1 MHEFDGKALIF
12 MIFNNDAIKKE
23 LSGLLDTSR
32 QARRH
37 HLIFL
42 LKIALAMFLI
52 LCFSGFAIGIGFVR
66 GAIDAAPSLDILD
79 VQPQGYASQIYDA
92 DGNLMQTL
100 VMEGSNRE
108 EVSFDQLPDDL
119 VNAFIAIE
127 DSRFYEHNGIDLKGI
142 LRAAYVGITSGRF
155 SEGASTITQQLIKNN
170 VLQGGYETSMADKL
184 RRKIQEQFLA
194 VKLEDQLDSKETILE
209 YYLNTINLGGNCLGV
224 QTAAHRYFGKN
235 VWELTLSECTVLA
248 ATTSNP
254 SRYNPLTHPKEN
266 AVRRKIVLEKMYEQ
280 NFITYDQKND
290 ALDDDVYSR
299 IQTVD
304 NATSGSTVFSYFT
317 DAVYNQVCDD
327 LQSKLGYSASQAY
340 KLLYSGGLQIYSTM
354 DPSIQAIVDEEINN
368 ADNYISSTGSRLLEY
383 SLNYALTV
391 CHADGSESTYTENDL
406 ISYFQS
412 EKKQAT
418 FANIYASKEDIYR
431 SVREFKASL
440 LISGDSVTN
449 ETITPILEPQESV
462 VVMNQSNGH
471 VAAISGGRGEKEGS
485 LTLNRALHCHRQPG
499 SVSMIISTFA
509 PAIDSCGATLAS
521 TYYDA
526 PYSSGNQQVL
536 NWWGNPYLGYNNIR
550 QAITY
555 SMNVIGAR
563 CLTSLVSDS
572 TAYDYLELFG
582 LGDAS
587 GQEISFSLANTNSS
601 YTVTNEMLTAA
612 FASIANDGIYQKP
625 TYYTKV
631 LDRQGNIL
639 LESVPS
645 QTRIIKSSSA
655 ALLTSAME
663 DVISSDSSYYYQ
675 YGITPTGTLCQVDSM
690 TLAGKSGTTTSGS
703 DVWFIGYSPYY
714 TCGIWSGYDDS
725 KVLSTGTEYHKTIW
739 QKIMARIHTD
749 LDNKD
754 FVFTDELESAKICSK
769 SGLLA
774 VDGVC
779 NSSSSNASVYT
790 EYFAPGTAPTSYCDR
805 HYALR
810 ICTESGKSATK
821 YCPGDSV
828 VQRVYLH
835 IDDNDLS
842 SGTTTDSDYL
852 APSNLQSCD
861 IHTGDSTR

>member
-12 MIFNNDAIKKE
+12 MIFNNDAIKNE

-52 LCFSGFAIGIGFVR
+52 LCFAGFAVGIGFVR
-66 GAIDAAPSLDILD
+66 GAIDAAPSLDIID

-142 LRAAYVGITSGRF
+142 LRAAYVGITNGRF

-170 VLQGGYETSMADKL
+170 VLQGGYETNMADKL

-224 QTAAHRYFGKN
+224 QTAANRYFGKN
-235 VWELTLSECTVLA
+235 VWELTLSECSVLA

-299 IQTVD
+299 IQTV
-304 NATSGSTVFSYFT
+304 NNTTSGSTVFSYFT

-327 LQSKLGYSASQAY
+327 LQSKLGYSASQSY

-354 DPSIQAIVDEEINN
+354 DPSIQSIVDEEVNN

-440 LISGDSVTN
+440 LISGDSVTS
-449 ETITPILEPQESV
+449 ETIIPILEPQESV
-462 VVMNQSNGH
+462 VVMNQSNGQ

-485 LTLNRALHCHRQPG
+485 LTLNRALHCSRQPG
-499 SVSMIISTFA
+499 SISMILGTFA

-526 PYSSGNQQVL
+526 PYLSGNQQVL

-582 LGDAS
+582 LGSADLFETS
-587 GQEISFSLANTNSS
+587 SSLASTSQS

-655 ALLTSAME
+655 ALLTNAME

-725 KVLSTGTEYHKTIW
+725 KVLSNGTEYHKTIW

-754 FVFTDELESAKICSK
+754 FIFTDELESAKICSK

-810 ICTESGKSATK
+810 ICTKSGKSATK
-821 YCPGDSV
+821 YCPGDLV

-835 IDDNDLS
+835 IDDSDLS

-861 IHTGDSTR
+861 IHTGDSSR

>member
-52 LCFSGFAIGIGFVR
+52 LCFAGFAIGIGFVR

-194 VKLEDQLDSKETILE
+194 TKLEDQLDSKETILE

-327 LQSKLGYSASQAY
+327 LQSKLGYSASQSY

-406 ISYFQS
+406 INYFQS

-499 SVSMIISTFA
+499 SASMIISTFA

-675 YGITPTGTLCQVDSM
+675 YGITPTGKLCQVDSM

>member
-12 MIFNNDAIKKE
+12 MIFNNDTIKKE

-52 LCFSGFAIGIGFVR
+52 LCFAGFAIGIGFVR

-582 LGDAS
+582 LGDTS

-645 QTRIIKSSSA
+645 KTRIIKSSSA
-655 ALLTSAME
+655 ALLTNAME

-725 KVLSTGTEYHKTIW
+725 KVLSNGTEYHKTIW
-739 QKIMARIHTD
+739 QKIMAPIHAD

-779 NSSSSNASVYT
+779 NSSSSNACVYT

-835 IDDNDLS
+835 IDDSDLS

-861 IHTGDSTR
+861 IHTVDSTR

>member
-52 LCFSGFAIGIGFVR
+52 LCFAGFAIGIGFVR

-142 LRAAYVGITSGRF
+142 LRAAYVGITNGRF

-327 LQSKLGYSASQAY
+327 LQSKLGYSASQSY

-462 VVMNQSNGH
+462 VVMNQSNGQ

-499 SVSMIISTFA
+499 SASMIISTFA

-655 ALLTSAME
+655 ALLTNAME

-690 TLAGKSGTTTSGS
+690 TLAGKSGTTISGS

-725 KVLSTGTEYHKTIW
+725 KVLSNGTEYHKTIW

>member
-52 LCFSGFAIGIGFVR
+52 LCFAGFAIGIGFVR

-194 VKLEDQLDSKETILE
+194 VKLEDQLGSKETILE

-327 LQSKLGYSASQAY
+327 LQSKLGYSASQSY

-462 VVMNQSNGH
+462 VVMNQSNGQ

-499 SVSMIISTFA
+499 SASMIISTFA

-582 LGDAS
+582 LDDANVFES
-587 GQEISFSLANTNSS
+587 SASLSSASQS

-655 ALLTSAME
+655 ALLTNAME
-663 DVISSDSSYYYQ
+663 DV
-675 YGITPTGTLCQVDSM
+675 
-690 TLAGKSGTTTSGS
+690 K
-703 DVWFIGYSPYY
+703 IG
-714 TCGIWSGYDDS
+714 
-725 KVLSTGTEYHKTIW
+725 
-739 QKIMARIHTD
+739 R
-749 LDNKD
+749 
-754 FVFTDELESAKICSK
+754 
-769 SGLLA
+769 
-774 VDGVC
+774 
-779 NSSSSNASVYT
+779 ASCR
-790 EYFAPGTAPTSYCDR
+790 E
-805 HYALR
+805 
-810 ICTESGKSATK
+810 
-821 YCPGDSV
+821 
-828 VQRVYLH
+828 RV
-835 IDDNDLS
+835 
-842 SGTTTDSDYL
+842 
-852 APSNLQSCD
+852 
-861 IHTGDSTR
+861 

>member
-1 MHEFDGKALIF
+1 
-12 MIFNNDAIKKE
+12 MIFNNDTIKKE

-52 LCFSGFAIGIGFVR
+52 LCFAGFAIGIGFVR

-108 EVSFDQLPDDL
+108 EVSFDQLPADL

-235 VWELTLSECTVLA
+235 VWVLTFSECTVLA

-327 LQSKLGYSASQAY
+327 LQSKLGYSASQSY

-601 YTVTNEMLTAA
+601 YTVTNEILTAA

-675 YGITPTGTLCQVDSM
+675 YGITPTGKLCQVDSM

-725 KVLSTGTEYHKTIW
+725 KVLSNGTEYHKTIW

>member
-412 EKKQAT
+412 EKIQAT

-521 TYYDA
+521 TYYDS

-582 LGDAS
+582 LGDTS

-631 LDRQGNIL
+631 LDRHGNIL

-655 ALLTSAME
+655 ALLTNAME

-725 KVLSTGTEYHKTIW
+725 KVLSNGTEYHKTIW
-739 QKIMARIHTD
+739 QKIMARIHAD

-779 NSSSSNASVYT
+779 NSSSSNACVYT

-835 IDDNDLS
+835 IDDSDLS

-861 IHTGDSTR
+861 IHTVDSTR

>member
-12 MIFNNDAIKKE
+12 MIFNNDTIKKE

-52 LCFSGFAIGIGFVR
+52 LCFAGFAIGIGFVR

-108 EVSFDQLPDDL
+108 EVCFDQLPDDL

-327 LQSKLGYSASQAY
+327 LQSKLGYSASQSY

-406 ISYFQS
+406 INYFQS

-499 SVSMIISTFA
+499 SASMIISTFA

-675 YGITPTGTLCQVDSM
+675 YGITPTGKLCQVDSM

-703 DVWFIGYSPYY
+703 DIWFIGYSPYY

-779 NSSSSNASVYT
+779 NSSSSNACVYT

-835 IDDNDLS
+835 IDDSDLS

-861 IHTGDSTR
+861 IHTVDSTR

>member
-12 MIFNNDAIKKE
+12 MIFNNDSIKNE

-52 LCFSGFAIGIGFVR
+52 LCFAGFAVGIGFVR
-66 GAIDAAPSLDILD
+66 GAIDAAPSLDIID

-142 LRAAYVGITSGRF
+142 LRAAYVGITNGRF

-170 VLQGGYETSMADKL
+170 VLQGGYETNMADKL

-224 QTAAHRYFGKN
+224 QTAANRYFGKN
-235 VWELTLSECTVLA
+235 VWELTLSECSVLA

-280 NFITYDQKND
+280 NFITYNQKND

-299 IQTVD
+299 IQTV
-304 NATSGSTVFSYFT
+304 NNTTSGSTVFSYFT

-327 LQSKLGYSASQAY
+327 LQSKLGYSASQSY

-354 DPSIQAIVDEEINN
+354 DPSIQSIVDEEVNN

-440 LISGDSVTN
+440 LISGDSVTS
-449 ETITPILEPQESV
+449 ETIIPILEPQESV
-462 VVMNQSNGH
+462 VVMNQSNGQ

-485 LTLNRALHCHRQPG
+485 LTLNRALHCSRQPG
-499 SVSMIISTFA
+499 SISMILGTFA

-582 LGDAS
+582 LGSADLFETS
-587 GQEISFSLANTNSS
+587 SSLASTSQS

-655 ALLTSAME
+655 ALLTNAME

-725 KVLSTGTEYHKTIW
+725 KVLSNGTEYHKTIW

-754 FVFTDELESAKICSK
+754 FIFTDELESAKICSK

-810 ICTESGKSATK
+810 ICTKSGKSATK
-821 YCPGDSV
+821 YCPGDLV

-835 IDDNDLS
+835 IDDSDLS

-861 IHTGDSTR
+861 IHTGDSSR

>member
-1 MHEFDGKALIF
+1 
-12 MIFNNDAIKKE
+12 MIFNNDTIKKE

-42 LKIALAMFLI
+42 LKMTLAVFLI
-52 LCFSGFAIGIGFVR
+52 LCCTGFAIGIGFVR
-66 GAIDAAPSLDILD
+66 GAIDAAPSLDILSA
-79 VQPQGYASQIYDA
+79 QPQGYASQIYDA

-170 VLQGGYETSMADKL
+170 VLQGGYETSIADKL

-194 VKLEDQLDSKETILE
+194 TKLEDQLDNKETILE

-266 AVRRKIVLEKMYEQ
+266 AVRRKIVLEKMYDQ

-290 ALDDDVYSR
+290 ALADDVYSR
-299 IQTVD
+299 IQTAD
-304 NATSGSTVFSYFT
+304 NTFSGSMVFSYFT

-327 LQSKLGYSASQAY
+327 LQSKLGYSASQSY

-354 DPSIQAIVDEEINN
+354 DPSIQTIVDEEVNN

-383 SLNYALTV
+383 SLNYTLTV

-406 ISYFQS
+406 TSYFQS

-418 FANIYASKEDIYR
+418 FANVYSSKEDIYR
-431 SVREFKASL
+431 SIREFKASL

-485 LTLNRALHCHRQPG
+485 LTLNRALHSNRQPG
-499 SVSMIISTFA
+499 SASMIISMFA

-521 TYYDA
+521 TYYDS

-582 LGDAS
+582 LGDTS

-631 LDRQGNIL
+631 LDRHGNIL

-655 ALLTSAME
+655 ALLTNAME

-725 KVLSTGTEYHKTIW
+725 KVLSNGTEYHKTIW
-739 QKIMARIHTD
+739 QKIMARIHAD

-779 NSSSSNASVYT
+779 NSSSSNACVYT

-835 IDDNDLS
+835 IDDSDLS

-861 IHTGDSTR
+861 IHTVDSTQ

>member
-12 MIFNNDAIKKE
+12 MIFNNDSIKNE

-52 LCFSGFAIGIGFVR
+52 LCFAGFAVGIGFVR
-66 GAIDAAPSLDILD
+66 GAIDAAPSLDIID

-127 DSRFYEHNGIDLKGI
+127 DIRFYEHNGIDLKGI
-142 LRAAYVGITSGRF
+142 LRAAYVGITNGRF

-224 QTAAHRYFGKN
+224 QTAANRYFGKN
-235 VWELTLSECTVLA
+235 VWELTLSECSVLA

-299 IQTVD
+299 IQTV
-304 NATSGSTVFSYFT
+304 NNTTSGSTVFSYFT

-327 LQSKLGYSASQAY
+327 LQSKLGYSASQSY

-354 DPSIQAIVDEEINN
+354 DPSIQSIVDEEVNN

-440 LISGDSVTN
+440 LISGDSVTS
-449 ETITPILEPQESV
+449 ETIIPILEPQESV
-462 VVMNQSNGH
+462 VVMNQSNGQ

-485 LTLNRALHCHRQPG
+485 LTLNRALHCSRQPG
-499 SVSMIISTFA
+499 SISMILGTFA

-582 LGDAS
+582 LSDAS

-675 YGITPTGTLCQVDSM
+675 YGITPTGKLCQVDSM

-835 IDDNDLS
+835 IDDSDLS

>member
-52 LCFSGFAIGIGFVR
+52 LCFAGFAIGIGFVR
-66 GAIDAAPSLDILD
+66 GSIDAAPSLDILD

-194 VKLEDQLDSKETILE
+194 VKLENQLDSKETILE

-327 LQSKLGYSASQAY
+327 LQSKLGYSASQSY

-449 ETITPILEPQESV
+449 ETITPIIEPQESV
-462 VVMNQSNGH
+462 VVMNQSNGQ

-485 LTLNRALHCHRQPG
+485 LTLNRALHSSRQPG
-499 SVSMIISTFA
+499 SASMIISTFA

-563 CLTSLVSDS
+563 CLTSPVSDS

-582 LGDAS
+582 LGDTS

-655 ALLTSAME
+655 ALLTNAME

-725 KVLSTGTEYHKTIW
+725 KVLSNGTEYHKTIW
-739 QKIMARIHTD
+739 QKIMARIHAD
-749 LDNKD
+749 LDNKY

-779 NSSSSNASVYT
+779 NSSSSNACVYT

-835 IDDNDLS
+835 IDDSDLS

-861 IHTGDSTR
+861 IHTVDSTR

>member
-52 LCFSGFAIGIGFVR
+52 LCFVGFAIGIGFVR

-142 LRAAYVGITSGRF
+142 LRAAYVGITNGRF

-170 VLQGGYETSMADKL
+170 VLQGGYETNMTDKL

-224 QTAAHRYFGKN
+224 QTAANRYFGKN
-235 VWELTLSECTVLA
+235 VWELTLSECSVLA

-299 IQTVD
+299 IQTV
-304 NATSGSTVFSYFT
+304 NNTTSGSTVFSYFT

-327 LQSKLGYSASQAY
+327 LQSKLGYSASQSY

-354 DPSIQAIVDEEINN
+354 DPSIQSIVDEEVNN

-440 LISGDSVTN
+440 LISGDSVTS
-449 ETITPILEPQESV
+449 ETIIPILEPQESV
-462 VVMNQSNGH
+462 IVMNQSNGQ

-499 SVSMIISTFA
+499 SASMIISTFA

-555 SMNVIGAR
+555 SMNVISAR

-582 LGDAS
+582 LGSADLFKAS
-587 GQEISFSLANTNSS
+587 SSLASTSQS

-725 KVLSTGTEYHKTIW
+725 KVLSNGTEYHKTIW

-754 FVFTDELESAKICSK
+754 FIFTDELESAKICSK

-779 NSSSSNASVYT
+779 NSSSSNACVYT

-810 ICTESGKSATK
+810 ICTKSGKSTTK
-821 YCPGDSV
+821 YCPGDLV

-835 IDDNDLS
+835 IDDSDLS

-861 IHTGDSTR
+861 IHTGDSSR

>member
-52 LCFSGFAIGIGFVR
+52 LCFAGFAIGIGFVR

-79 VQPQGYASQIYDA
+79 IQPQGYASQIYDA

-194 VKLEDQLDSKETILE
+194 VKLEDQLGSKETILE

-327 LQSKLGYSASQAY
+327 LQSKLGYSASQSY

-354 DPSIQAIVDEEINN
+354 DPSIQAIVDEEVNN

-462 VVMNQSNGH
+462 VVMNQSNGQ

-499 SVSMIISTFA
+499 SASMIISTFA

-582 LGDAS
+582 LDDANVFES
-587 GQEISFSLANTNSS
+587 SASLSSASQS

-645 QTRIIKSSSA
+645 QTRII
-655 ALLTSAME
+655 
-663 DVISSDSSYYYQ
+663 
-675 YGITPTGTLCQVDSM
+675 
-690 TLAGKSGTTTSGS
+690 
-703 DVWFIGYSPYY
+703 
-714 TCGIWSGYDDS
+714 
-725 KVLSTGTEYHKTIW
+725 
-739 QKIMARIHTD
+739 
-749 LDNKD
+749 
-754 FVFTDELESAKICSK
+754 
-769 SGLLA
+769 
-774 VDGVC
+774 
-779 NSSSSNASVYT
+779 
-790 EYFAPGTAPTSYCDR
+790 
-805 HYALR
+805 
-810 ICTESGKSATK
+810 
-821 YCPGDSV
+821 
-828 VQRVYLH
+828 
-835 IDDNDLS
+835 
-842 SGTTTDSDYL
+842 
-852 APSNLQSCD
+852 
-861 IHTGDSTR
+861 

>member
-12 MIFNNDAIKKE
+12 MIFNNDAIKNE

-52 LCFSGFAIGIGFVR
+52 LCFAGFAVGIGFVR
-66 GAIDAAPSLDILD
+66 GAIDAAPSLDIID

-142 LRAAYVGITSGRF
+142 LRAAYVGITNGRF

-224 QTAAHRYFGKN
+224 QTAANRYFGKN
-235 VWELTLSECTVLA
+235 VWELTLSECSVLA

-299 IQTVD
+299 IQTV
-304 NATSGSTVFSYFT
+304 NNTTSGSTVFSYFT

-327 LQSKLGYSASQAY
+327 LQSKLGYSASQSY

-354 DPSIQAIVDEEINN
+354 DPSIQSIVDEEVNN

-440 LISGDSVTN
+440 LISGDSVTS
-449 ETITPILEPQESV
+449 ETIIPILEPQESV
-462 VVMNQSNGH
+462 VVMNQSNGQ

-485 LTLNRALHCHRQPG
+485 LTLNRALHCSRQPG
-499 SVSMIISTFA
+499 SISMILSTFA

-582 LGDAS
+582 LGSADLFETS
-587 GQEISFSLANTNSS
+587 SSLASTSQS

-725 KVLSTGTEYHKTIW
+725 KVLSNGTEYHKTIW

-779 NSSSSNASVYT
+779 NSTSSNASVYT

-810 ICTESGKSATK
+810 ICTKSGKSATK
-821 YCPGDSV
+821 YCPGDLV

-835 IDDNDLS
+835 IDDSDLS

-861 IHTGDSTR
+861 IHTGDSSR

>member
-12 MIFNNDAIKKE
+12 MIFNNNAIKNE

-52 LCFSGFAIGIGFVR
+52 LCFAGFAVGIGFVR
-66 GAIDAAPSLDILD
+66 GAIDAAPSLDIID

-142 LRAAYVGITSGRF
+142 LRAAYVGITNGRF

-194 VKLEDQLDSKETILE
+194 VKLEDQLGSKETILE

-327 LQSKLGYSASQAY
+327 LQSKLGYSASQSY

-499 SVSMIISTFA
+499 SASMIISTFA

-725 KVLSTGTEYHKTIW
+725 KVLSNGTEYHKTIW

-754 FVFTDELESAKICSK
+754 FIFTDELESAKICSK

-810 ICTESGKSATK
+810 ICTKSGKSATK
-821 YCPGDSV
+821 YCPGDLV

-835 IDDNDLS
+835 IDDSDLS

-861 IHTGDSTR
+861 IHTGDSSR

>member
-12 MIFNNDAIKKE
+12 MIFNNDTIKKE

-52 LCFSGFAIGIGFVR
+52 LCFAGFAIGIGFVR

-100 VMEGSNRE
+100 VMEGRNRE
-108 EVSFDQLPDDL
+108 DVSFDQLPDDL

-327 LQSKLGYSASQAY
+327 LQSKLGYSASQSY
-340 KLLYSGGLQIYSTM
+340 KHLYSGGLQIYSTM

-406 ISYFQS
+406 INYFQS

-499 SVSMIISTFA
+499 SASMIISTFA

-675 YGITPTGTLCQVDSM
+675 YGITPTGKLCQVDSM

-779 NSSSSNASVYT
+779 NSSSSNACVYT

-835 IDDNDLS
+835 IDDSDLS

-861 IHTGDSTR
+861 IHTVDSTR

>member
-12 MIFNNDAIKKE
+12 MIFNNDAIKNE

-52 LCFSGFAIGIGFVR
+52 LCFAGFAVGIGFVR
-66 GAIDAAPSLDILD
+66 GAIDAASSLDIID

-142 LRAAYVGITSGRF
+142 LRAAYVGITNGRF

-170 VLQGGYETSMADKL
+170 VLQGGYETNMTDKL

-224 QTAAHRYFGKN
+224 QTAANRYFGKN
-235 VWELTLSECTVLA
+235 VWELTLSECSVLA

-299 IQTVD
+299 IQTV
-304 NATSGSTVFSYFT
+304 NNTTSGSTVFSYFT

-327 LQSKLGYSASQAY
+327 LQSKLGYSASQSY

-354 DPSIQAIVDEEINN
+354 DPSIQSIVDEEVNN

-440 LISGDSVTN
+440 LISGDSVTS
-449 ETITPILEPQESV
+449 ETIIPILEPQESV
-462 VVMNQSNGH
+462 VVMNQSNGQ

-485 LTLNRALHCHRQPG
+485 LTLNRALHCSRQPG
-499 SVSMIISTFA
+499 SISMILGTFA

-526 PYSSGNQQVL
+526 PYLSGNQQVL

-582 LGDAS
+582 LGSADLFETS
-587 GQEISFSLANTNSS
+587 SSLASTSQS

-725 KVLSTGTEYHKTIW
+725 KVLSNGTEYHKTIW

-754 FVFTDELESAKICSK
+754 FIFTDELESAKICSK

-835 IDDNDLS
+835 IDDSDLS

-861 IHTGDSTR
+861 IHTGDSSR

>member
-12 MIFNNDAIKKE
+12 MIFNNDAIKNE

-52 LCFSGFAIGIGFVR
+52 LCFAGFAVGIGFVR
-66 GAIDAAPSLDILD
+66 GAIDAAPSLDIID

-142 LRAAYVGITSGRF
+142 LRAAYVGITNGRF

-170 VLQGGYETSMADKL
+170 VLQGGYETNMADKL

-224 QTAAHRYFGKN
+224 QTAANRYFGKN
-235 VWELTLSECTVLA
+235 VWELTLSECSVLA

-299 IQTVD
+299 IQTV
-304 NATSGSTVFSYFT
+304 NNTTSGSTVFSYFT

-327 LQSKLGYSASQAY
+327 LQSKLGYSASQSY

-354 DPSIQAIVDEEINN
+354 DPSIQSIVDEEVNN

-440 LISGDSVTN
+440 LISGDSVTS
-449 ETITPILEPQESV
+449 ETIIPILEPQESV
-462 VVMNQSNGH
+462 VVMNQSNGQ

-485 LTLNRALHCHRQPG
+485 LTLNRALHCSRQPG
-499 SVSMIISTFA
+499 SISMILGTFA

-582 LGDAS
+582 LGSADLFETS
-587 GQEISFSLANTNSS
+587 SSLASTSQS

-725 KVLSTGTEYHKTIW
+725 KVLSNGTEYHKTIW

-754 FVFTDELESAKICSK
+754 FIFTDELESAKICSK

-810 ICTESGKSATK
+810 ICTKSGKSTTK
-821 YCPGDSV
+821 YCPGDLV

-835 IDDNDLS
+835 IDDSDLS

-861 IHTGDSTR
+861 IHTGDSSR

>member
-12 MIFNNDAIKKE
+12 MIFNNDTIKKE

-52 LCFSGFAIGIGFVR
+52 LCFAGFAIGIGFVR

-290 ALDDDVYSR
+290 ALADDVYSR

-582 LGDAS
+582 LGDTS

-645 QTRIIKSSSA
+645 KTRIIKSSSA
-655 ALLTSAME
+655 ALLTNAME

-725 KVLSTGTEYHKTIW
+725 KVLSNGTEYHKTIW
-739 QKIMARIHTD
+739 QKIMARIHAD

-779 NSSSSNASVYT
+779 NSSSSNACVYT

-835 IDDNDLS
+835 IDDSDLS

-861 IHTGDSTR
+861 IHTVDSTR

>member
-1 MHEFDGKALIF
+1 
-12 MIFNNDAIKKE
+12 MIFNNDTIKKE

-42 LKIALAMFLI
+42 LKMTLAVFLI
-52 LCFSGFAIGIGFVR
+52 LCCTGFAIGIRFVR
-66 GAIDAAPSLDILD
+66 GAIDAAPSLDILSA
-79 VQPQGYASQIYDA
+79 QPQGYASQIYDA
-92 DGNLMQTL
+92 DGNLMQAL

-194 VKLEDQLDSKETILE
+194 TKLEDQLDNKETILE

-254 SRYNPLTHPKEN
+254 SRYNPLAHPKEN
-266 AVRRKIVLEKMYEQ
+266 AVRRKIVLEKMYDQ

-290 ALDDDVYSR
+290 ALADDVYSR
-299 IQTVD
+299 IQTAD
-304 NATSGSTVFSYFT
+304 NTFSGSMVFSYFT

-327 LQSKLGYSASQAY
+327 LQSKLGYSASQSY

-354 DPSIQAIVDEEINN
+354 DPSIQAIVDEEVNN

-383 SLNYALTV
+383 SLNYTLTV

-406 ISYFQS
+406 TSYFQS

-418 FANIYASKEDIYR
+418 FANVYASKEDIYR
-431 SVREFKASL
+431 SIREFKASL

-485 LTLNRALHCHRQPG
+485 LTLNRALHSNRQPG
-499 SVSMIISTFA
+499 SASMIISMFA

-521 TYYDA
+521 TYYDS

-582 LGDAS
+582 LGDTS

-631 LDRQGNIL
+631 LDRHGNIL

-655 ALLTSAME
+655 ALLTNAME

-714 TCGIWSGYDDS
+714 TCGIWSGYDDA
-725 KVLSTGTEYHKTIW
+725 KVLSNGTEYHKTIW
-739 QKIMARIHTD
+739 QKIMARIHAD

-779 NSSSSNASVYT
+779 NSSSSNACVYT

-835 IDDNDLS
+835 IDDSDLS

-861 IHTGDSTR
+861 IHTVDSTQ

>member
-1 MHEFDGKALIF
+1 
-12 MIFNNDAIKKE
+12 MIFNNNAIKKE
-23 LSGLLDTSR
+23 LAGLLDTSR

-42 LKIALAMFLI
+42 LKMTLAVFLI
-52 LCFSGFAIGIGFVR
+52 LCCSGFAIGIGFVR

-108 EVSFDQLPDDL
+108 EVSFDQLPADL

-194 VKLEDQLDSKETILE
+194 TKLEDQLDNKETILE

-266 AVRRKIVLEKMYEQ
+266 AVRRKIVLEKMYDQ

-290 ALDDDVYSR
+290 ALADDVYSR
-299 IQTVD
+299 IQTAD

-327 LQSKLGYSASQAY
+327 LQSKLGYSASQSY

-354 DPSIQAIVDEEINN
+354 DPSIQAIVDEEVNN

-383 SLNYALTV
+383 SLNYTLTV

-406 ISYFQS
+406 TSYFQS

-418 FANIYASKEDIYR
+418 FANVYASKEDIYR
-431 SVREFKASL
+431 SIREFKASL

-485 LTLNRALHCHRQPG
+485 LTLNRALHSNRQPG
-499 SVSMIISTFA
+499 SASMIISTFA

-582 LGDAS
+582 LGDTS

-655 ALLTSAME
+655 ALLTNAME

-725 KVLSTGTEYHKTIW
+725 KVLSNGTEYHKTIW
-739 QKIMARIHTD
+739 QKIMARIHAD

-754 FVFTDELESAKICSK
+754 FVFTDKLESAKICSK

-779 NSSSSNASVYT
+779 NSSSSNACVYT

>member
-52 LCFSGFAIGIGFVR
+52 LCFVGFAIGIGFVR

-142 LRAAYVGITSGRF
+142 LRAAYVGITNGRF

-327 LQSKLGYSASQAY
+327 LQSKLGYSASQSY

-462 VVMNQSNGH
+462 VVMNQSNGQ

-485 LTLNRALHCHRQPG
+485 LILNRALHCHRQPG
-499 SVSMIISTFA
+499 SASMIISTFA

-587 GQEISFSLANTNSS
+587 GQEFSFSPANTNSS

-655 ALLTSAME
+655 ALLTNAME

-725 KVLSTGTEYHKTIW
+725 KVLSNGTEYHKTIW

>member
-52 LCFSGFAIGIGFVR
+52 LCFVGFAIGIGFVR

-142 LRAAYVGITSGRF
+142 LRAAYVGITNGRF

-235 VWELTLSECTVLA
+235 VWGLTLSECTVLA

-327 LQSKLGYSASQAY
+327 LQSKLGYSASQSY

-462 VVMNQSNGH
+462 VVMNQSNGQ

-499 SVSMIISTFA
+499 SASMIISTFA

-587 GQEISFSLANTNSS
+587 GQEFSFSPANTNSS

-655 ALLTSAME
+655 ALLTNAME

-725 KVLSTGTEYHKTIW
+725 KVLSNGTEYHKTIW

>member
-12 MIFNNDAIKKE
+12 MIFNNDTIKKE

-52 LCFSGFAIGIGFVR
+52 LCFAGFAIGIGFVR

-155 SEGASTITQQLIKNN
+155 SAGASTITQQLIKNN

-582 LGDAS
+582 LGDTS

-645 QTRIIKSSSA
+645 KTRIIKSSSA
-655 ALLTSAME
+655 ALLTNAME

-725 KVLSTGTEYHKTIW
+725 KVLSNGTEYHKTIW
-739 QKIMARIHTD
+739 QKIMARIHAD

-779 NSSSSNASVYT
+779 NSSSSNACVYT

-835 IDDNDLS
+835 IDDSDLS

-861 IHTGDSTR
+861 IHTVDSTR

>member
-52 LCFSGFAIGIGFVR
+52 LCFAGFAIGIGFVR

-142 LRAAYVGITSGRF
+142 LRAAYVGITNGRF

-327 LQSKLGYSASQAY
+327 LQSKLGYSASQSY

-462 VVMNQSNGH
+462 VVMNQSNGQ

-499 SVSMIISTFA
+499 SASMIISTFA

-521 TYYDA
+521 TYYDS

-582 LGDAS
+582 LGDTS

-631 LDRQGNIL
+631 LDRHGNIL

-655 ALLTSAME
+655 ALLTNAME

-725 KVLSTGTEYHKTIW
+725 KVLSNGTEYHKTIW
-739 QKIMARIHTD
+739 QKIMARIHAD

-779 NSSSSNASVYT
+779 NSSSSNACVYT

-835 IDDNDLS
+835 IDDSDLS

-861 IHTGDSTR
+861 IHTVDSTR

>member
-1 MHEFDGKALIF
+1 
-12 MIFNNDAIKKE
+12 MIFNNDTIKKE

-42 LKIALAMFLI
+42 LKMTLAVFLI
-52 LCFSGFAIGIGFVR
+52 LCCTGFAIGIGFVR
-66 GAIDAAPSLDILD
+66 GAIDAAPSLDILSA
-79 VQPQGYASQIYDA
+79 QPQGYASQIYDA

-127 DSRFYEHNGIDLKGI
+127 DNRFYEHNGIDLKGI

-194 VKLEDQLDSKETILE
+194 TKLEDQLDNKETILE

-266 AVRRKIVLEKMYEQ
+266 AVRRKIVLEKMYDQ

-290 ALDDDVYSR
+290 ALADDVYSR
-299 IQTVD
+299 IQTAD
-304 NATSGSTVFSYFT
+304 NTFSGSMVFSYFT

-327 LQSKLGYSASQAY
+327 LQSKLGYSASQSY

-354 DPSIQAIVDEEINN
+354 DPSIQAIVDEEVNN

-383 SLNYALTV
+383 SLNYTLTV

-406 ISYFQS
+406 TSYFQS

-418 FANIYASKEDIYR
+418 FANVYSSKEDIYR
-431 SVREFKASL
+431 SIREFKASL

-485 LTLNRALHCHRQPG
+485 LTLNRALHSNRQPG
-499 SVSMIISTFA
+499 SASMIISMFA

-521 TYYDA
+521 TYYDS

-582 LGDAS
+582 LGDTS

-631 LDRQGNIL
+631 LDRHGNIL

-655 ALLTSAME
+655 ALLTNAME

-725 KVLSTGTEYHKTIW
+725 KVLSNGTEYHKTIW
-739 QKIMARIHTD
+739 QKIMAHIHAD

-779 NSSSSNASVYT
+779 NSSSSNACVYT

-835 IDDNDLS
+835 IDDSDLS

-861 IHTGDSTR
+861 IHTVDSTQ

>member
-52 LCFSGFAIGIGFVR
+52 LCFVGFAIGIGFVR

-587 GQEISFSLANTNSS
+587 GQEFSFSPANTNSS

-655 ALLTSAME
+655 ALLTNAME

-690 TLAGKSGTTTSGS
+690 TLAGKSGTTISGS

-725 KVLSTGTEYHKTIW
+725 KVLSNGTEYHKTIW

-835 IDDNDLS
+835 IDDSDLS

>member
-12 MIFNNDAIKKE
+12 MIFNNDAIKNE

-52 LCFSGFAIGIGFVR
+52 LCFAGFAVGIGFVR
-66 GAIDAAPSLDILD
+66 GAIDAAPSLDIID

-224 QTAAHRYFGKN
+224 QTAANRYFGKN
-235 VWELTLSECTVLA
+235 VWELTLSECSVLA

-299 IQTVD
+299 IQTV
-304 NATSGSTVFSYFT
+304 NNTTSGSTVFSYFT

-327 LQSKLGYSASQAY
+327 LQSKLGYSASQSY

-354 DPSIQAIVDEEINN
+354 DPSIQSIVDEEVNN

-440 LISGDSVTN
+440 LISGDSVTS
-449 ETITPILEPQESV
+449 ETIIPILEPQESV
-462 VVMNQSNGH
+462 VVMNQSNGQ

-485 LTLNRALHCHRQPG
+485 LTLNRALHCSRQPG
-499 SVSMIISTFA
+499 SISMILGTFA

-563 CLTSLVSDS
+563 CMTSLVSDS

-582 LGDAS
+582 LGSADLFKAS
-587 GQEISFSLANTNSS
+587 SSLASTSQS

-655 ALLTSAME
+655 SLLTSAME

-725 KVLSTGTEYHKTIW
+725 KVLSNGTEYHKTIW

-754 FVFTDELESAKICSK
+754 FIFTDELESAKICSK

-810 ICTESGKSATK
+810 ICTKSGKSATK
-821 YCPGDSV
+821 YCPGDLV

-835 IDDNDLS
+835 IDDSDLS

-861 IHTGDSTR
+861 IHTGDSSR

>member
-12 MIFNNDAIKKE
+12 MIFNNDAIKNE

-52 LCFSGFAIGIGFVR
+52 LCFAGFAVGIGFVR
-66 GAIDAAPSLDILD
+66 GAIDAAPSLDIID

-142 LRAAYVGITSGRF
+142 LRAAYVGITNGRF

-170 VLQGGYETSMADKL
+170 VLQGGYETNMADKL

-224 QTAAHRYFGKN
+224 QTAANRYFGKN
-235 VWELTLSECTVLA
+235 VWELTLSECSVLA

-299 IQTVD
+299 IQTV
-304 NATSGSTVFSYFT
+304 NNTTSGSTVFSYFT

-327 LQSKLGYSASQAY
+327 LQSKLGYSASQSY

-354 DPSIQAIVDEEINN
+354 DPSIQSIVDEEVNN

-440 LISGDSVTN
+440 LISGDSVTS
-449 ETITPILEPQESV
+449 ETIIPILEPQESV
-462 VVMNQSNGH
+462 VVMNQSNGQ

-485 LTLNRALHCHRQPG
+485 LTLNRALHCSRQPG
-499 SVSMIISTFA
+499 SISMILGTFA

-582 LGDAS
+582 LGSADLFETS
-587 GQEISFSLANTNSS
+587 SSLASTSQS

-725 KVLSTGTEYHKTIW
+725 KVLSNGTEYHKTIW

-754 FVFTDELESAKICSK
+754 FIFTDELESAKICSK

-821 YCPGDSV
+821 YCPGDLV

-835 IDDNDLS
+835 IDDSDLS

>member
-52 LCFSGFAIGIGFVR
+52 LCFAGFAIGIGFVR

-142 LRAAYVGITSGRF
+142 LRAAYVGITNGRF

-194 VKLEDQLDSKETILE
+194 VKLEDQLGSKETILE

-327 LQSKLGYSASQAY
+327 LQSKLGYSASQSY

-462 VVMNQSNGH
+462 VVMNQSNGQ

-582 LGDAS
+582 LGDANVFES
-587 GQEISFSLANTNSS
+587 TASLASASQS

-631 LDRQGNIL
+631 LDRHGNIL

-655 ALLTSAME
+655 ALLTNAME

-675 YGITPTGTLCQVDSM
+675 YGITPTGKLCQVDSM

-725 KVLSTGTEYHKTIW
+725 KVLSNGTEYHKTIW

-779 NSSSSNASVYT
+779 NSSSSNACVYT

-835 IDDNDLS
+835 IDDSDLS

-861 IHTGDSTR
+861 IHTVDSTR

>member
-52 LCFSGFAIGIGFVR
+52 LCFAGFAIGIGFVR

-194 VKLEDQLDSKETILE
+194 TKLEDQLDNKETILE

-266 AVRRKIVLEKMYEQ
+266 AVRRKIVLEKMYDQ

-290 ALDDDVYSR
+290 ALADDVYSR
-299 IQTVD
+299 IQTAD
-304 NATSGSTVFSYFT
+304 NTFSGSIVFSYFT

-327 LQSKLGYSASQAY
+327 LQSKLGYSASQSY

-354 DPSIQAIVDEEINN
+354 DPSIQAIVDEEVNN

-383 SLNYALTV
+383 SLNYTLTV

-406 ISYFQS
+406 TSYFQS
-412 EKKQAT
+412 KKKQAT
-418 FANIYASKEDIYR
+418 FANVYASKEDIYR
-431 SVREFKASL
+431 SIREFKASL

-485 LTLNRALHCHRQPG
+485 LTLNRALHSSRQPG
-499 SVSMIISTFA
+499 SASMIISTFA

-521 TYYDA
+521 TYYDS

-582 LGDAS
+582 LGDTS

-655 ALLTSAME
+655 ALLTNAME

-725 KVLSTGTEYHKTIW
+725 KVLSNGTEYHKTIW
-739 QKIMARIHTD
+739 QKIMARIHAD

-779 NSSSSNASVYT
+779 NSSSSNACVYT

-835 IDDNDLS
+835 IDDGDLS

-861 IHTGDSTR
+861 IHTVDSTQ

>member
-52 LCFSGFAIGIGFVR
+52 LCFASFAIGIGFVR

-108 EVSFDQLPDDL
+108 EVSFDQLPADL

-194 VKLEDQLDSKETILE
+194 VKLEDQLGSKETILE

-266 AVRRKIVLEKMYEQ
+266 AVRRKIVIEKMYEQ

-327 LQSKLGYSASQAY
+327 LQSKLGYSASQSY

-485 LTLNRALHCHRQPG
+485 LTLNRALHSNRQPG
-499 SVSMIISTFA
+499 SASMIISTFA

-582 LGDAS
+582 LVDANVFES
-587 GQEISFSLANTNSS
+587 SASLASASQS

-645 QTRIIKSSSA
+645 KTRIIKSSSA
-655 ALLTSAME
+655 ALLTNAME

-725 KVLSTGTEYHKTIW
+725 KVLSNGTEYHKTIW
-739 QKIMARIHTD
+739 QKIMARIHAD

-779 NSSSSNASVYT
+779 NSSSSNACVYT

-835 IDDNDLS
+835 IDDSDLS

-852 APSNLQSCD
+852 TPSNLQSCD
-861 IHTGDSTR
+861 IHTVDSTR

>member
-1 MHEFDGKALIF
+1 
-12 MIFNNDAIKKE
+12 MIFNNDTIKKE
-23 LSGLLDTSR
+23 LSDLLDTSR

-42 LKIALAMFLI
+42 LKMTLAVFLI
-52 LCFSGFAIGIGFVR
+52 LCCTGFAIGIGFVR
-66 GAIDAAPSLDILD
+66 GAIDAAPSLDILSA
-79 VQPQGYASQIYDA
+79 QPQGYSSQIYDA

-194 VKLEDQLDSKETILE
+194 VKLEDQLGSKETILE

-266 AVRRKIVLEKMYEQ
+266 AVRRKIVIEKMYEQ

-290 ALDDDVYSR
+290 ALADDVYSR

-327 LQSKLGYSASQAY
+327 LQSKLGYSASQSY

-485 LTLNRALHCHRQPG
+485 LTLNRALHSNRQPG
-499 SVSMIISTFA
+499 SASMIISTFA

-521 TYYDA
+521 TYYDS

-582 LGDAS
+582 LGDTS
-587 GQEISFSLANTNSS
+587 GQKISFSLANTNSS

-645 QTRIIKSSSA
+645 KTRIIKSSSA
-655 ALLTSAME
+655 ALLTNAME

-725 KVLSTGTEYHKTIW
+725 KVLSNGTEYHKTIW
-739 QKIMARIHTD
+739 QKIMARIHAD

-779 NSSSSNASVYT
+779 NSSSSNACVYT

-835 IDDNDLS
+835 IDDSDLS

-861 IHTGDSTR
+861 IHTVDSTR

>member
-12 MIFNNDAIKKE
+12 MIFNNDSIKNE

-52 LCFSGFAIGIGFVR
+52 LCFAGFAVGIGFVR
-66 GAIDAAPSLDILD
+66 GAIDAAPSLDIID

-142 LRAAYVGITSGRF
+142 LRAAYVGITNGRF

-170 VLQGGYETSMADKL
+170 VLQGGYETNMTDKL

-224 QTAAHRYFGKN
+224 QTAANRYFGKN
-235 VWELTLSECTVLA
+235 VWELTLSECSVLA

-299 IQTVD
+299 IQTV
-304 NATSGSTVFSYFT
+304 NNTTSGSTVFSYFT

-327 LQSKLGYSASQAY
+327 LQSKLGYSASQSY

-354 DPSIQAIVDEEINN
+354 DPSIQSIVDEEVNN

-440 LISGDSVTN
+440 LISGDSVTS
-449 ETITPILEPQESV
+449 ETIIPILEPQESV
-462 VVMNQSNGH
+462 VVMNQSNGQ

-485 LTLNRALHCHRQPG
+485 LTLNRALHCSRQPG
-499 SVSMIISTFA
+499 SISMILGTFA

-582 LGDAS
+582 LGSADLFKAS
-587 GQEISFSLANTNSS
+587 SSLASTSQS

-645 QTRIIKSSSA
+645 QTSIIKSSSA

-725 KVLSTGTEYHKTIW
+725 KVLSNGTEYHKTIW

-749 LDNKD
+749 LNNKD

-779 NSSSSNASVYT
+779 NSSSSNACVYT

>member
-52 LCFSGFAIGIGFVR
+52 LCFAGFAVGIGFVR
-66 GAIDAAPSLDILD
+66 GAIDAAPSLDIID

-142 LRAAYVGITSGRF
+142 LRAAYVGITNGRF

-290 ALDDDVYSR
+290 ALADDVYSR
-299 IQTVD
+299 IQTV
-304 NATSGSTVFSYFT
+304 NNTTSGSTVFSYFT

-327 LQSKLGYSASQAY
+327 LQSKLGYSASQSY

-354 DPSIQAIVDEEINN
+354 DPSIQSIVDEEVNN

-406 ISYFQS
+406 TSYFQS

-440 LISGDSVTN
+440 LISGDSVTS
-449 ETITPILEPQESV
+449 ETIIPILEPQESV
-462 VVMNQSNGH
+462 VVMNQSNGQ

-485 LTLNRALHCHRQPG
+485 LTLNRALHCSRQPG
-499 SVSMIISTFA
+499 SISMILSTFA

-526 PYSSGNQQVL
+526 PYLSGNQQVL

-582 LGDAS
+582 LGNTDLFETS
-587 GQEISFSLANTNSS
+587 SSLASTSQS

-655 ALLTSAME
+655 ALLTNAME
-663 DVISSDSSYYYQ
+663 DVISSNSSYYYQ

-725 KVLSTGTEYHKTIW
+725 KVLSNGTEYHKTIW

-754 FVFTDELESAKICSK
+754 FIFTDELESAKICSK

-810 ICTESGKSATK
+810 ICTKSGKSATK
-821 YCPGDSV
+821 YCPGDLV

-835 IDDNDLS
+835 IDDSDLS

-861 IHTGDSTR
+861 IHTGDSSR

>member
-1 MHEFDGKALIF
+1 
-12 MIFNNDAIKKE
+12 MIFNNDTIKKE

-52 LCFSGFAIGIGFVR
+52 LCFAGFAIGIGFVR

-582 LGDAS
+582 LGDTS

-645 QTRIIKSSSA
+645 KTRIIKSSSA
-655 ALLTSAME
+655 ALLTNAME

-725 KVLSTGTEYHKTIW
+725 KVLSNGTEYHKTIW
-739 QKIMARIHTD
+739 QKIMARIHAD

-779 NSSSSNASVYT
+779 NSSSSNACVYT

-835 IDDNDLS
+835 IDDSDLS

-861 IHTGDSTR
+861 IHTVDSTR